1 MKKDFITNNKLD
13 TSSLVEALT
22 LIEKSRYIL
31 IVTHVSPDPDT
42 ISSALA
48 LSNYLYENR
57 IKHKVFNKKLSD
69 IPKRLDFIKRFDKIT
84 QEFPKAYDLIITVDC
99 GSHSRTGF
107 ELPNDIPIINF
118 DHHKSNNN
126 FGTVNLVDANKSSTA
141 EVIYDFFSF
150 NGLYIT
156 KNTAEALYVGI
167 YEDSIAFTTPRC
179 DEFTYEKINFLVKC
193 GADPSYISQ
202 HLIQRDSLAKY
213 RVIPKIFQSLQL
225 HCEGEVATIYC
236 KPEWLEETGAVV
248 HETEVVLDM
257 ILNMAIVKI
266 AVYLRVQNN
275 KTRVSLR
282 SKQKID
288 VSQVASVFNGG
299 GHLNAAGCS
308 VDTLDIQEA
317 KEKVLKE
324 IFETQKK

>member
-1 MKKDFITNNKLD
+1 MKKDFITNNKID
-13 TSSLVEALT
+13 TSSFNNALN

-48 LSNYLYENR
+48 LSNYLHENR
-57 IKHKVFNKKLSD
+57 IKHKVFNKKISD
-69 IPKRLDFIKRFDKIT
+69 IPQRLNFLNKFDKIT
-84 QEFPKAYDLIITVDC
+84 QEFPKSYDLMITVDC
-99 GSHSRTGF
+99 GTRNRTGF
-107 ELPNDIPIINF
+107 ALPTDIPVINF
-118 DHHKSNNN
+118 DHHKSNDN
-126 FGTVNLVDANKSSTA
+126 FGTINLVDANKASTA

-156 KNTAEALYVGI
+156 KSTAEALYVGI

-202 HLIQRDSLAKY
+202 KLIQRDSLAKY
-213 RVIPKIFQSLQL
+213 RIIPKIFESLEL
-225 HCEGEVATIYC
+225 YEEGKIATIYC
-236 KPEWLEETGAVV
+236 KPEWLDETGAVL

-257 ILNMAIVKI
+257 ILNMAIVKV
-266 AVYLRVQNN
+266 ALYFRVQNG

-282 SKQKID
+282 SKEKID
-288 VSQVASVFNGG
+288 VSKVAHVFNGG

-308 VDTLDIQEA
+308 VETADLNEA
-317 KEKVLKE
+317 KQIVLKE
-324 IFETQKK
+324 IFEK